1 MQPVSFELCIF
12 ASHFMCNA
20 SVIDF
25 YFFFLL
31 TNVRSYCCR
40 LGFIEP
46 ELIILTLIEPRKIDS
61 LPHLL
66 IFYHNNLYR
75 QSSIFQIL
83 SENVLLRSTKENAS

>member
-1 MQPVSFELCIF
+1 MQPVSYELRIF

-31 TNVRSYCCR
+31 TNVRTYCCR
-40 LGFIEP
+40 LGF
-46 ELIILTLIEPRKIDS
+46 IEPRKIDS

-66 IFYHNNLYR
+66 IFSQDYLYR

-83 SENVLLRSTKENAS
+83 SENVLFVGIRSSFFMA